1 MSNCNSYRA
10 PPWSGFRTEFD
21 KQLQAKYSTCDSVIP
36 CSRTGQ
42 IIPVIPT
49 TPLMPM
55 PMPRSPMPTPMPMPR
70 SPMPT
75 PMPMPRSPM
84 PMPTPMPMPRSPMP
98 MPMPTPM
105 PMPRSPMPRS
115 PMPRSPMPRSPM
127 GTKLGAPEMHT
138 CADGTIFECAGG
150 TQGCMDNSPL
160 FC

>member
-49 TPLMPM
+49 KPLIPV
-55 PMPRSPMPTPMPMPR
+55 PMPT
-70 SPMPT
+70 PMPT

-84 PMPTPMPMPRSPMP
+84 PMPRSPMPVMPTPMPMPVMPTPMPMPRSPMP
-98 MPMPTPM
+98 MPRSPM
-105 PMPRSPMPRS
+105 PMPRSPMP
-115 PMPRSPMPRSPM
+115 MPRSPMPSPM

>member
-49 TPLMPM
+49 KPLIPV
-55 PMPRSPMPTPMPMPR
+55 PMPT
-70 SPMPT
+70 PMPT

-84 PMPTPMPMPRSPMP
+84 PMPRSPMPMPRSPMP
-98 MPMPTPM
+98 MPRSPM
-105 PMPRSPMPRS
+105 PMPRSPMP
-115 PMPRSPMPRSPM
+115 SPM

>member
-49 TPLMPM
+49 KPLIPV
-55 PMPRSPMPTPMPMPR
+55 PMPT
-70 SPMPT
+70 PMPT

-84 PMPTPMPMPRSPMP
+84 PMPRSPMPMPRSPMP
-98 MPMPTPM
+98 MP
-105 PMPRSPMPRS
+105 RSPMP
-115 PMPRSPMPRSPM
+115 SPM

>member
-36 CSRTGQ
+36 CPRTRPM
-42 IIPVIPT
+42 IPVIPT
-49 TPLMPM
+49 KPLMPTPMPSPPPMPTPMPAPVMPMPTPVMPSPM
-55 PMPRSPMPTPMPMPR
+55 PMPRS
-70 SPMPT
+70 
-75 PMPMPRSPM
+75 
-84 PMPTPMPMPRSPMP
+84 
-98 MPMPTPM
+98 PM

-115 PMPRSPMPRSPM
+115 PMPRSPMP
-127 GTKLGAPEMHT
+127 TKLGAPEMHT

-160 FC
+160 YC

>member
-70 SPMPT
+70 SPMP
-75 PMPMPRSPM
+75 
-84 PMPTPMPMPRSPMP
+84 
-98 MPMPTPM
+98 
-105 PMPRSPMPRS
+105 RSPMPRS
-115 PMPRSPMPRSPM
+115 PMPSPMPSPM